1 MPHVPPVQGLSTDSL
16 GRLVASNQRCNHYAT
31 EAFERPHFS
40 GPVSR
45 LAASKVRRYGCG
57 MLDNLKANNRAW
69 ASLKIASDADFFSRL
84 SRQQAPEYLWIGCSD
99 SRVPANEIVGL
110 DPGELFVHRNVAN
123 LAPPQDANYLSVL
136 QFAIDVLKV
145 KHVMVVG
152 HYGCGGVRAAVD
164 GQRRG
169 LVDHWLHP
177 IRDVSHQH
185 RHELDAIPQ
194 ENARLDRLCELN
206 VIRQVRNVA
215 TDVFLQEAW
224 ARGQSVHVHGWVY
237 SLANGL
243 VKDLDVTCGQPQDID
258 RLG

>member
-1 MPHVPPVQGLSTDSL
+1 MLEDLKSNNLAWSL
-16 GRLVASNQRCNHYAT
+16 RKT
-31 EAFERPHFS
+31 EADPQFFK
-40 GPVSR
+40 R
-45 LAASKVRRYGCG
+45 LEG
-57 MLDNLKANNRAW
+57 
-69 ASLKIASDADFFSRL
+69 
-84 SRQQAPEYLWIGCSD
+84 QQSPEYLWIGCSD

-136 QFAIDVLKV
+136 QFAVDVIKV

-152 HYGCGGVRAAVD
+152 HYGCGGVAAAID

-177 IRDVSHQH
+177 IREVHAEH
-185 RHELDAIPQ
+185 KHELDAIGDQ
-194 ENARLDRLCELN
+194 KAMLNRLCELN

-215 TDVFLQEAW
+215 ADVFVQDAW
-224 ARGQSVHVHGWVY
+224 ARGQPLSVHGWVY

-243 VKDLDVTCGQPQDID
+243 VNDLNVGISSLEDYERVASGPC
-258 RLG
+258 

>member
-1 MPHVPPVQGLSTDSL
+1 
-16 GRLVASNQRCNHYAT
+16 
-31 EAFERPHFS
+31 
-40 GPVSR
+40 
-45 LAASKVRRYGCG
+45 
-57 MLDNLKANNRAW
+57 MLDHLKAKNRDW
-69 ASLKIASDADFFSRL
+69 AERKVAADPGFFKRL
-84 SRQQAPEYLWIGCSD
+84 EGQQAPEYLWIGCSD

-136 QFAIDVLKV
+136 QFAIDVIQV
-145 KHVMVVG
+145 KHIMVVG

-177 IRDVSHQH
+177 IREVHHHH
-185 RHELDAIPQ
+185 RRELEAIPD
-194 ENARLDRLCELN
+194 ETARLDRLCELN

-215 TDVFLQEAW
+215 SDVFLQEAW
-224 ARGQSVHVHGWVY
+224 ARGQAVCVHGWVY
-237 SLANGL
+237 SLSTGL
-243 VKDLDVTCGQPQDID
+243 VNDLGVSVDGPEGLE